1 MTRNKERRFNT
12 HKSTAQGK
20 AQTIERHSIRA
31 AKYAGVT
38 K

>member
-20 AQTIERHSIRA
+20 AQTIERRQIRS
-31 AKYAGVT
+31 AKYAQVHA
-38 K
+38 